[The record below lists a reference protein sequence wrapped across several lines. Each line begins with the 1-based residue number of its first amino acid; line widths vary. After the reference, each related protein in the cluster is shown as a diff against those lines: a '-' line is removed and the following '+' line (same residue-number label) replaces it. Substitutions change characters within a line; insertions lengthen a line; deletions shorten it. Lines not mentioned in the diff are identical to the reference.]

1 MDNKKKR
8 KTNMVIHFNGGTYDL
23 NEWTAREE
31 AADKERQLDWKGAFP
46 DYRSKD
52 RTAEKTGSSL
62 SDRNLAEHPAGQ
74 MPPAEKDG
82 RISIDVGQIARRIRS
97 YWLPGTAALVVGIAI
112 GLSLLSVLP
121 GKNTAVNPVWPQNPS
136 VTAAQAGSQSVQP
149 GSLSRTI
156 TVIQTGVFSS
166 RRLADIAVAGLKQQG
181 IAAVA
186 AGQKTPVSVLIGTAV
201 SAQSADDLLKK
212 YQSRQLPVYKKQIH
226 ISPPNSTAPLKGT
239 AAGYSEKANRLLTD
253 LYQISDRMVS
263 GDRTGLQKLYSQV
276 TGSRA
281 ALRQVNVSGQKP
293 AELNLMTVF
302 DQDADQ
308 AIHVLQSALKSG
320 KDADFTLLQQ
330 SLLEL
335 IAAYQDLVLHL

>member
-1 MDNKKKR
+1 MDNKKSR
-8 KTNMVIHFNGGTYDL
+8 KTAMVIHFNGATYDL

-46 DYRSKD
+46 DYGKND
-52 RTAEKTGSSL
+52 RIGEKTESSIP
-62 SDRNLAEHPAGQ
+62 DRNLLERSPGKLNPA
-74 MPPAEKDG
+74 DG
-82 RISIDVGQIARRIRS
+82 NRRIRAEIWQIAGKIRR
-97 YWLPGTAALVVGIAI
+97 YWLPGAAALVVGIAI

-121 GKNTAVNPVWPQNPS
+121 GRNTAVSPVWPQSPS
-136 VTAAQAGSQSVQP
+136 VTAASAGSQSVQP

-156 TVIQTGVFSS
+156 IVIQTGVFST
-166 RRLADIAVAGLKQQG
+166 RKLANIAVAGLKQQG

-186 AGQKTPVSVLIGTAV
+186 AGQKSPISVLIGTAL

-226 ISPPNSTAPLKGT
+226 IGPQSSTAPLKGT
-239 AAGYSEKANRLLTD
+239 AAGYSEKANRLLNE
-253 LYQISDRMVS
+253 LYQISDRLAS
-263 GDRTGLQKLYSQV
+263 GDRTGLQTFYNQAAV
-276 TGSRA
+276 SRA

-293 AELNLMTVF
+293 AELNRMTVF

-308 AIHVLQSALKSG
+308 AIRALQSALKSG
-320 KDADFTLLQQ
+320 KDADFTVLQQ

-335 IAAYQDLVLHL
+335 VAAYQDLVLHL